1 MGAQASA
8 CCVCRE
14 KGPLPSDIYDL
25 ENMKLQHFNSSQ
37 ANNVVVNL
45 NHYKHVKEVQD
56 YTLPEVSHLDLPNES
71 LYLNY
76 NSVNNDTRT

>member
-25 ENMKLQHFNSSQ
+25 ENMKL
-37 ANNVVVNL
+37 
-45 NHYKHVKEVQD
+45 
-56 YTLPEVSHLDLPNES
+56 
-71 LYLNY
+71 
-76 NSVNNDTRT
+76 